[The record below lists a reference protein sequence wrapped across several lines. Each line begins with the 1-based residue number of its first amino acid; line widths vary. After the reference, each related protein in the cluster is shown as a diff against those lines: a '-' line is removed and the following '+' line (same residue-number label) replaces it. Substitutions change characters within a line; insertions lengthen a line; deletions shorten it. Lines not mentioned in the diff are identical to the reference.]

1 MPPSFRKMEIR
12 VVMPQKKVG
21 THVVVF
27 KEAMEKYAQPEMFT
41 CSGNEADAIQELLDR
56 VCNEGC
62 GPIDALSYTEF
73 VEVVEPISL
82 KELQE
87 RFADELAELEAAEEE
102 EEAAE
107 KA

>member
-1 MPPSFRKMEIR
+1 MPPSFRKTEIS

-21 THVVVF
+21 THVVAF

-41 CSGNEADAIQELLDR
+41 CSADEADEILELLNK

-73 VEVVEPISL
+73 VEAVEPITLAQL
-82 KELQE
+82 KE
-87 RFADELAELEAAEEE
+87 RFEDELAALEEE
-102 EEAAE
+102 EEEQEAV
-107 KA
+107 